1 MVAELQ
7 KATDD
12 VKMASHWLDDSV
24 PLHTHLTFQ
33 LPNADVEE
41 QLFAIQLVGI
51 QEKIML
57 VPTFGSEDGKKKLW
71 IVQRYGIH
79 RLDLLP
85 AQPAEFDAFKLS
97 EPIKFEVLKFIAD
110 HLPDRQGIRLWDTR
124 PSDLEG
130 CITFCS
136 PRKLTPQTALTNAK
150 VPILTLLD
158 ALDHQDYIGIAKKV
172 THSIHSGM
180 LFDSRNIASKR
191 SYLQCVLAFKWLV
204 SKGQTTF
211 PSGLT
216 SAFYQAILRKPGEV
230 NISSSAAECLKI
242 VKDADCVIQF
252 ALPAPSGPSKSSPNV
267 AAPVADL
274 LIDGDDGAP
283 APIPIKDFSD
293 IDQVSDTS
301 TSSSSSSTDPHFPEH
316 PTRIRTW
323 WFPVNFD

>member
-1 MVAELQ
+1 
-7 KATDD
+7 
-12 VKMASHWLDDSV
+12 MASHWLDDSV

-85 AQPAEFDAFKLS
+85 DQPAEFDAFKLS

-158 ALDHQDYIGIAKKV
+158 ALDDQDYIGIAKKV

-180 LFDSRNIASKR
+180 LFDSRNIASRR

-204 SKGQTTF
+204 SKGQAAF
-211 PSGLT
+211 PSGLP
-216 SAFYQAILRKPGEV
+216 SAFYQAMLRKPGEV
-230 NISSSAAECLKI
+230 NISSSAAECLNI
-242 VKDADCVIQF
+242 VKDADGLIQF
-252 ALPAPSGPSKSSPNV
+252 ALSAPSWPSKSSLKV
-267 AAPVADL
+267 AAPLADL

-283 APIPIKDFSD
+283 APIPIKDFKD
-293 IDQVSDTS
+293 IDKVSDTESS
-301 TSSSSSSTDPHFPEH
+301 TSSSSSSSTDPHFPEH
-316 PTRIRTW
+316 PARIRTW
-323 WFPVNFD
+323 WFPVIFD